1 MRKFLAMAKRRR
13 SPKNQE
19 DILVD
24 IADVRENAQSFFEK
38 NQMKVIGLA
47 GLLLLLVGGYL
58 AYKMLY
64 QQPREK
70 TAMTQMFKA
79 EYQFQQDSFALALE
93 SPGAEYPGLL
103 DIIEDYSGT
112 KAANL
117 AKYYAGISYLNLN
130 RYEDALT
137 YLKGYSAA
145 GNVTPI
151 TKFGAIG
158 DAQSE
163 LGDFDSALSSYQ
175 KAASG
180 PANDMLTPY
189 YLQKVGLLAN
199 KLGNKSAATSAFN
212 RITEDFPKSEE
223 AMDANKYLSLLK

>member
-1 MRKFLAMAKRRR
+1 MAKRRR

-38 NQMKVIGLA
+38 NQMKVIGIA
-47 GLLLLLVGGYL
+47 GLLLLVIGGYL
-58 AYKMLY
+58 AYTMFY

-70 TAMTQMFKA
+70 TAMSQMFKA
-79 EYQFQQDSFALALE
+79 EYQFMQDSFALALE

-130 RYEDALT
+130 RFEDALT
-137 YLKGYSAA
+137 YLQGYKAA

-151 TKFGAIG
+151 TKYGAIG

-163 LGDFDSALSSYQ
+163 LNDLNAALSSYQ

-180 PANDMLTPY
+180 PSNDQLTPY

-199 KLGNKSAATSAFN
+199 KLGDKSAATSAFN

-223 AMDANKYLSLLK
+223 AMDASKYLALLK